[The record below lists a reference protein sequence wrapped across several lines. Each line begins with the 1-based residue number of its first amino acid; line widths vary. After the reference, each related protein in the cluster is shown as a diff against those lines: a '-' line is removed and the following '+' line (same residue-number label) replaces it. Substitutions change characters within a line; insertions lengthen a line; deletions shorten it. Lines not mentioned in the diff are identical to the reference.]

1 MRMSGGIGVHRE
13 QLLRGRDGPA
23 ETNRH
28 GVVDLVDVATDQ
40 GEHND
45 CDD

>member
-23 ETNRH
+23 ETNGH
-28 GVVDLVDVATDQ
+28 GVVDLVHVATDQ
-40 GEHND
+40 GQHND
-45 CDD
+45 YDD